1 MRGGIIM
8 SKFSLKH
15 LFLLLVMTTAVFA
28 GDLRVD
34 LVNGTT
40 NTSGQAENVA
50 LIDLSTGMV
59 PVASVSNISGSTTFS
74 DLKAGAQSQ
83 YLVQA
88 EYKGVSYSGMF
99 VPNANEADWSI
110 SITVYETSAKVTDL
124 HVSVPYFAIYA
135 STDKLYIQ
143 KRLVLENHSNPPM
156 TFSDSP
162 GIVNV
167 HVPDE
172 NIELESLTF
181 KSGAMPLRTQTIS
194 TETGQVIPNAVK
206 PGTSEID
213 MSYYMPYDGNR
224 SSISEKVYYDI
235 DHFHVYVMPPD
246 LNISGSGLSR
256 EGTDTENGWGIYAI
270 DQVKAGSTL
279 DIQVSGVGISEAQAQ
294 QHSNAK
300 IVVEHRISNGTKLGI
315 STILILGILIALF
328 ISITQQSKD
337 LKQESIDM
345 LNEQKTILLTKY
357 SKVEEGS
364 KRETILNQLYSL
376 YKTLDRIK

>member
-1 MRGGIIM
+1 MMG
-8 SKFSLKH
+8 
-15 LFLLLVMTTAVFA
+15 
-28 GDLRVD
+28 
-34 LVNGTT
+34 
-40 NTSGQAENVA
+40 
-50 LIDLSTGMV
+50 
-59 PVASVSNISGSTTFS
+59 
-74 DLKAGAQSQ
+74 
-83 YLVQA
+83 
-88 EYKGVSYSGMF
+88 
-99 VPNANEADWSI
+99 
-110 SITVYETSAKVTDL
+110 
-124 HVSVPYFAIYA
+124 
-135 STDKLYIQ
+135 
-143 KRLVLENHSNPPM
+143 
-156 TFSDSP
+156 
-162 GIVNV
+162 
-167 HVPDE
+167 
-172 NIELESLTF
+172 
-181 KSGAMPLRTQTIS
+181 
-194 TETGQVIPNAVK
+194 
-206 PGTSEID
+206 
-213 MSYYMPYDGNR
+213 
-224 SSISEKVYYDI
+224 
-235 DHFHVYVMPPD
+235 
-246 LNISGSGLSR
+246 